1 MNSEGGKEELKN
13 YISNINVQLGLEEEE
28 DILKIED
35 LKPIES
41 KKFLRKLYMNSL
53 IGVSSY
59 K

>member
-1 MNSEGGKEELKN
+1 MSSEGGKEELKN

>member
-13 YISNINVQLGLEEEE
+13 YISNINVQLNLEEE

>member
-13 YISNINVQLGLEEEE
+13 YISNINVQLGLEEE